1 LIVHG
6 RTVAAMATTG
16 ERQTAA
22 PTWPAA
28 YVAGLQAGYWARIGE
43 ENDRWRASIERYDV
57 VEEQKF
63 VRIGGKIERCW
74 TWREREADR
83 LETLRQGHAEG
94 LHAGRSAAHVGCAG
108 CGGAR

>member
-1 LIVHG
+1 
-6 RTVAAMATTG
+6 MATTG
-16 ERQTAA
+16 ERQHAA

-57 VEEQKF
+57 VEEPHF

-83 LETLRQGHAEG
+83 IATLREGHAAG
-94 LHAGRSAAHVGCAG
+94 LHADRLAYGCPGCA
-108 CGGAR
+108 R